1 MTFSKIKYPSLVSF
15 QFIVFNYNQYIW
27 RTTADFH
34 TNPSKVPSLIP
45 SCFLLRTKEC
55 HTLLQAELLGDSVSG
70 GEEVATTSTTRAH
83 SQAHKWLSPFPETL
97 LPFTLQRL
105 CYLCSVISVPREEDS
120 FVL

>member
-45 SCFLLRTKEC
+45 SCFLLCTKER

-70 GEEVATTSTTRAH
+70 GEEVTTR
-83 SQAHKWLSPFPETL
+83 AHKWLSPFPETL

-105 CYLCSVISVPREEDS
+105 RYLCSVPREEDS